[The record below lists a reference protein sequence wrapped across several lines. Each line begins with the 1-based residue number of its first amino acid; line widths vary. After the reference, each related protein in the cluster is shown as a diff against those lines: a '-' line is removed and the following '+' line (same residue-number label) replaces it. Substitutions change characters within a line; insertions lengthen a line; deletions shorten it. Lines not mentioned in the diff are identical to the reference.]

1 MNVFDIDSSNDWI
14 PLEIKHEH
22 DDLVSF
28 STYDIKTADGLTLKT
43 SNIQNTCNDVAS
55 DKYSTYL
62 LTDSMFVND
71 LIDVNIPNQQYPE
84 FFTTSLLVNSYPTI
98 TTNSAYVYVVE
109 LEQRNNVR
117 EYIIGNRQEDITVGG
132 NIWSGTTEQTF
143 TWAQDITDN
152 HIYFNITLH
161 DDKQCSIAHNDNID
175 YTFLTYNNDPA
186 GSDFYIQLETT
197 PDNIPKDNQKFYYYI
212 NKTRGFIILYIKY
225 DGKTYWIRPEMDDKK
240 LFVAVPANGT
250 DSNTIPMD
258 MVLRYK
264 PYVRNSLQSE
274 IYNNWASYTT
284 TGDLN
289 NLNKSNDKS
298 FEDVTNNYILNSNFS
313 NIDGNKLNVD
323 LIQLKNQITIFGN
336 VNRNNPFPNFR
347 DVDHR
352 EYDTLFVTDLDNES
366 TGLSMNYNSY
376 ETEVKAHPDTITYF
390 NTPQDMYPFNKINI
404 NDSSLIKSGA
414 IGGDTPINSDKIF
427 KKAASYKYNTPYG
440 TPTDEETG
448 TWLCSWLKSN
458 IGVDWSREIEFKK
471 NVIVNYKDAVYQALI
486 DNTGFAPD
494 INPDEWELTEQ
505 PPPVWVDRYYN
516 PEKFSAQEALKIE
529 GQYSEYKTKFN
540 HIVNTLNAQDNYIF
554 DKKSDLTFEPG
565 SLYAYY
571 RIGPEQIKII
581 TENMVDSLIHEG
593 VSDVRNINNETI
605 TVLSEDTPLLGD
617 RFIRTNTPNNIKQS
631 DFSICFNLK
640 ADDWAKPIGGQIL
653 GNYTNQGVGVFNK
666 QHLTP
671 YLYLKNSDGV
681 TLYNTECDSVWS
693 FPLSGTKSFVKLS
706 GNEDI
711 TVYNETTNEA
721 YDLKGMLVESTTPA
735 ALNGTI
741 VDVNI
746 DSNYHYVLDSND
758 NVTRYDIST
767 ELWDQLNRSYPYDLV
782 IGTPFHQDEYEVEGA
797 DWSLSPKTFIQPV
810 QNGDIQYVVNCDNY
824 SIDAS
829 DHLWF
834 TKGNEIWKLALSNKQ
849 GVNATFTGTVGSFDN
864 DFGESEVVLIALES
878 LEGEKGNEIEL
889 IGDDKTS
896 LFNLITQWNTDN
908 PTNRV
913 ELVRGNPSVIP
924 QSDVD
929 SVIELSGGVNRGA
942 STITMALSTQ
952 SSFDAIKISH
962 ADEVFVLHD
971 SHKLTKMNNLRRPLN
986 RIDLLTVLDTI
997 PDQYCM
1003 DIVSEFMGDY
1013 IEYIILLCRLDETS
1027 ESVRVIKISMEDLSI
1042 ISNSDKNIPVNINL
1056 NEQHNLTN
1064 SETYKQIYKDTIL
1077 SNNLTFQLRYQSYF
1091 DTDKTSIVNLKTNV
1105 ENLAPGYHS
1114 FAFLFNSNNSN
1125 VTLFID
1131 GILTATETSD
1141 DSASGAAY
1149 KFTKTVHDPL
1159 YIGAT
1164 PFFNNITFSERLGL
1178 TNYEFVNSAS
1188 VDKVRIYNK
1197 HLNFQKVKMLYRDGK
1212 RIEPITLTLPTG
1224 KRNYIDH
1231 ASKFYKHQI
1240 PGKKS
1245 QKINIDILN
1254 ETLSGSDAQRYMNEK
1269 LSESILKQMPINS
1282 EVEKINWIS

>member
-1 MNVFDIDSSNDWI
+1 MKVFDIENNSDWT

-28 STYDIKTADGLTLKT
+28 TTYDIKTADGLTLKT
-43 SNIQNTCNDVAS
+43 SNIQNTCNDIAS
-55 DKYSTYL
+55 DKFSNYL
-62 LTDSMFVND
+62 LTNSMFVND
-71 LIDVNIPNQQYPE
+71 LISVNIPNQQYPE

-109 LEQRNNVR
+109 LEERNSSR
-117 EYIIGNRQEDITVGG
+117 EYIIGNRQDDITVGG
-132 NIWSGTTEQTF
+132 NTWPGRTEQTF
-143 TWAQDITDN
+143 TWAQDISDN

-161 DDKQCSIAHNDNID
+161 DDKVCSIAHNDNID
-175 YTFLTYNNDPA
+175 YTFLTHNNDP
-186 GSDFYIQLETT
+186 SSPDFYIQFETT
-197 PDNIPKDNQKFYYYI
+197 PDNIPRDNQKFYYYI
-212 NKTRGFIILYIKY
+212 NKKRGFIILYIKY
-225 DGKTYWIRPEMDDKK
+225 NGLTYWIRPEMDDSK
-240 LFVAVPANGT
+240 LFVATPSTGT
-250 DSNTIPMD
+250 DSNTLPLE

-264 PYVRNSLQSE
+264 PYVRNSLKSN
-274 IYNNWASYTT
+274 IFNNWASYTT

-289 NLNKSNDKS
+289 NLNKSEDKS
-298 FEDVTNNYILNSNFS
+298 FEDVTNNYILNSTFS

-352 EYDTLFVTDLDNES
+352 EYDTLFVTDLDNEA
-366 TGLSMNYNSY
+366 TGLNMNYNSY
-376 ETEVKAHPDTITYF
+376 ETEVVAHPDTITYF
-390 NTPQDMYPFNKINI
+390 NTPQDMYPFDKINI

-440 TPTDEETG
+440 APTDEETG

-458 IGVDWSREIEFKK
+458 IGVDWNREVEFKK
-471 NVIVNYKDAVYQALI
+471 NVIVNYKGAVYRAI
-486 DNTGFAPD
+486 VDNVGYTPD
-494 INPDEWELTEQ
+494 INPDEWELTDQ

-516 PEKFSAQEALKIE
+516 PSKFSAQEALKIE

-540 HIVNTLNAQDNYIF
+540 HIVDTLNAQDNYIF

-581 TENMVDSLIHEG
+581 TENMVDGLIHEG
-593 VSDVRNINNETI
+593 VSDVRDFNNNKI
-605 TVLSEDTPLLGD
+605 TVLSVDTPLLGD
-617 RFIRTNTPNNIKQS
+617 RYVRTNTPNDIKQS

-640 ADDWAKPIGGQIL
+640 AEDWKKPIGGQIL

-671 YLYLKNSDGV
+671 YIYLKNDNGV
-681 TLYNTECDSVWS
+681 SLYNTVGDQVWS
-693 FPLSGTKSFVKLS
+693 FPLTGTNTFVKLA

-711 TVYNETTNEA
+711 TLYNDTTNEA
-721 YDLKGMLVESTTPA
+721 YDLKGMLVESTTPNA
-735 ALNGTI
+735 VSGTI

-746 DSNYHYVLDSND
+746 DNNFHYVLDSNN
-758 NVTRYDIST
+758 NVSRYDIST
-767 ELWDQLNRSYPYDLV
+767 ELWDQLNRAYPYDLV
-782 IGTPFHQDEYEVEGA
+782 IGSPEHQNEYDVKDA
-797 DWSLSPKTFIQPV
+797 NWSTSSRTFIQPV
-810 QNGDIQYVVNCDNY
+810 QNGSIQYVVNCDNY
-824 SIDAS
+824 AVDMN

-834 TKGNEIWKLALSNKQ
+834 TKGNEVWKLALSNKQ
-849 GVNATFTGTVGSFDN
+849 GVNATFTGVVGSFDN
-864 DFGESEVVLIALES
+864 EFGESEVVLIALES
-878 LEGEKGNEIEL
+878 LQGSIGNNITL
-889 IGDDKTS
+889 VGDDKTS
-896 LFNLITQWNTDN
+896 LFKLISQHNEN
-908 PTNRV
+908 EPTNRV

-924 QSDVD
+924 KSGLEN
-929 SVIELSGGVNRGA
+929 VIQLEGGVDRGA

-962 ADEVFVLHD
+962 DNEIYTLHD
-971 SHKLTKMNNLRRPLN
+971 RHKITKMNYLRRPLH
-986 RIDLLTVLDTI
+986 RIDLTSILEAV
-997 PDQYCM
+997 PAQSCM
-1003 DIVSEFMGDY
+1003 DIVSEFTGEY
-1013 IEYIILLCRLDETS
+1013 TEYILLLCRLSDAS
-1027 ESVRVIKISMEDLSI
+1027 EQVRVIKLSMDDLSI
-1042 ISNSDKNIPVNINL
+1042 LSDTEKNIPLDINL
-1056 NEQHNLTN
+1056 NDQHNLTN
-1064 SETYKQIYKDTIL
+1064 SETYKQVYKNTIL
-1077 SNNLTFQLRYQSYF
+1077 TNNLTFQLRYQSYF
-1091 DTDKTSIVNLKTNV
+1091 DTDKTSIVSLTTNV

-1149 KFTKTVHDPL
+1149 KYTKTIHDPL
-1159 YIGAT
+1159 YIGAS

-1178 TNYEFVNSAS
+1178 VNYEFVNSAS
-1188 VDKVRIYNK
+1188 IDKVRIYNK

-1212 RIEPITLTLPTG
+1212 KIEPITLTLPTG

-1245 QKINIDILN
+1245 QKINVNILN
-1254 ETLSGSDAQRYMNEK
+1254 EALSGTEIQNYMNEE

-1282 EVEKINWIS
+1282 ELEKINWIS